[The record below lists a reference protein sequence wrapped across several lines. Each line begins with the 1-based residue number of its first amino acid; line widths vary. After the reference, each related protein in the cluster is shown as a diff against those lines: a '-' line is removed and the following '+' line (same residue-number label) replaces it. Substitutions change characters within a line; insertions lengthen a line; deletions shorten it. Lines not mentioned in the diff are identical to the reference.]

1 MGGIR
6 IAKCSDGEHLET
18 NEDGISSPHKGYA
31 TLVCPKCGVDYLVS
45 NEMRHLRKNCGR
57 EKCNG

>member
-1 MGGIR
+1 MPMR
-6 IAKCSDGEHLET
+6 CEGEHWEK
-18 NEDGISSPHKGYA
+18 NEDGRQLLHKGY
-31 TLVCPKCGVDYLVS
+31 TNLPCPKCGVDYLVS